1 MSEDVVKL
9 KGLLFS
15 SDAQVLSVMNQVL
28 DNFEIE
34 TEVCIELS
42 SALDAVTNT
51 KLDTLIMDW
60 TGSDDSIQILNAM
73 RNSAQNAKS
82 TVLAM
87 VTGDLEVQSATK
99 AGANFIIYRFVD
111 DEVGPGLCRR
121 LHFRVSRYHYQYCR
135 YVV

>member
-60 TGSDDSIQILNAM
+60 TGSDDSIQ
-73 RNSAQNAKS
+73 S
-82 TVLAM
+82 
-87 VTGDLEVQSATK
+87 
-99 AGANFIIYRFVD
+99 
-111 DEVGPGLCRR
+111 
-121 LHFRVSRYHYQYCR
+121 
-135 YVV
+135 